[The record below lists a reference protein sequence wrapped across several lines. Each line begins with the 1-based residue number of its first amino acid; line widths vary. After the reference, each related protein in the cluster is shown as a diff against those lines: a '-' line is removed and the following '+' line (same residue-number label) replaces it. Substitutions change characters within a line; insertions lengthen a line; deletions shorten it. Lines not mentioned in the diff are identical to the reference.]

1 MSAPTT
7 RGGKGRPARTS
18 KHWPDEATFLRER
31 DVFVLR
37 QLMLDFSL
45 PHHAAQIG
53 GLIALHVN
61 FECGVAEVGY
71 RGQRAVLVE
80 VRPIHRRSDGEPTFL
95 LVWRIGHRTAT
106 SGLRCNS
113 VTWDRQEGGDA

>member
-1 MSAPTT
+1 M
-7 RGGKGRPARTS
+7 GRY
-18 KHWPDEATFLRER
+18 
-31 DVFVLR
+31 
-37 QLMLDFSL
+37 QIDFTE
-45 PHHAAQIG
+45 PPPVG
-53 GLIALHVN
+53 TKIA
-61 FECGVAEVGY
+61 Y